1 MANNHKNGTVGNYI
15 LVALIL
21 GVITYVEFAIVEYPQ
36 AWLGQTMTLVVLAA
50 LSVLKFILVV
60 MFFMHLKGDDRMY
73 SGFFTSGMVIALAT
87 FIAMTAMFI
96 LPRAMSYGE
105 SRERAE
111 TLEGGGIAHGEA
123 HVPPEVEE
131 LITTDGRSRSAADR
145 ADVPPAANRSSPIEA
160 PLAANDASTYA
171 VEGAEGPAPAQTAE
185 GEETE
190 DGEVAG
196 SESAEEAAAESDLGP
211 RPETEADDDLQAE
224 PEADEAEETA
234 ADDAEAAD
242 HAIYIDAADGVVCL
256 SGSVESLSHR
266 RLAED
271 DAAAKEPAGDVAA
284 VDWDRE
290 LGAQVYNANCVGC
303 HQAAGQGV
311 PGAFPPLAG
320 HASEVYAAG
329 GEDYLAQVL
338 LFGLTG
344 QIQVEGTS
352 YNGFMPAW
360 QQLDDDQIANVLN
373 HVIAELGD
381 APSGFVPYMAADV
394 AEHRDDSLSAGD
406 VHSNRAELGLE

>member
-1 MANNHKNGTVGNYI
+1 MAKNHNGAVGTYI
-15 LVALIL
+15 LIVLIL
-21 GVITYVEFAIVEYPQ
+21 GVITYAEFAIVEYPQ

-105 SRERAE
+105 ARERAE

-145 ADVPPAANRSSPIEA
+145 ADVPPAANRSSPIEV
-160 PLAANDASTYA
+160 PLAANDASTYE
-171 VEGAEGPAPAQTAE
+171 VEGAEGPAAAPTAE
-185 GEETE
+185 GDETE
-190 DGEVAG
+190 DGELAG
-196 SESAEEAAAESDLGP
+196 AE
-211 RPETEADDDLQAE
+211 T
-224 PEADEAEETA
+224 AEETA
-234 ADDAEAAD
+234 ADDAEAA
-242 HAIYIDAADGVVCL
+242 
-256 SGSVESLSHR
+256 
-266 RLAED
+266 AED
-271 DAAAKEPAGDVAA
+271 EAAAEEPAGEEPADDGAA
-284 VDWDRE
+284 ADWDRE

-320 HASEVYAAG
+320 HAADVYAAG
-329 GEDYLAQVL
+329 GEDYLVQVL

-344 QIQVEGTS
+344 QIQVEGTN

-394 AEHRDDSLSAGD
+394 AEHRNDGLSAGD
-406 VHSNRAELGLE
+406 VHSIRAELGLE

>member
-1 MANNHKNGTVGNYI
+1 MAKNHNGAVGTYI
-15 LVALIL
+15 LIVLIL
-21 GVITYVEFAIVEYPQ
+21 GVITYAEFAIVEYPQ

-111 TLEGGGIAHGEA
+111 ILEGGGIAHGEA

-234 ADDAEAAD
+234 ADDAEAA
-242 HAIYIDAADGVVCL
+242 
-256 SGSVESLSHR
+256 
-266 RLAED
+266 AED
-271 DAAAKEPAGDVAA
+271 DAAAEEPAGDVAA